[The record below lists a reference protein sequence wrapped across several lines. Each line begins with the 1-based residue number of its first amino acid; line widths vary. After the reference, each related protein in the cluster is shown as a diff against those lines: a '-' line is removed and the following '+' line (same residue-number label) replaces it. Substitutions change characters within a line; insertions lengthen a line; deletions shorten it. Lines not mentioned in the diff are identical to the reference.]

1 MTVWNTAN
9 SVLTLDRTLIMGI
22 LNVTPDSFSDG
33 GDAFNPDA
41 AVKRALQL
49 QQDGADILDIGG
61 QSTRPGHTPIS
72 WEEEWAR
79 LAPVLAALQGNLSI
93 PISVDTFYREVAARA
108 IDAGTAIINDVSGSL
123 HNDMC
128 ALAAQTGA
136 GLVLMNPQ
144 NDLGYFDN
152 ALAAADAAGLARKHV
167 VLDIGIGFGKTR
179 DDDRAALAAIPT
191 LVQRYNRPVLVGAS
205 RKRITDPDDLL
216 APKDRLA
223 ATIALHTAAQL
234 NGARILRVHD
244 VKEAVAA
251 ACAID
256 LYKEKR

>member
-1 MTVWNTAN
+1 MNVWKIQTGN
-9 SVLTLDRTLIMGI
+9 LLLDRTQIMGI

-33 GDAFNPDA
+33 GDAFEPAA
-41 AVKRALQL
+41 AVDRALQL

-61 QSTRPGHTPIS
+61 QSTRPEHTPVS

-108 IDAGTAIINDVSGSL
+108 IEHGAAIINDVSGSL
-123 HNDMC
+123 QNGMC

-136 GLVLMNPQ
+136 GLVLMNPT
-144 NDLGYFDN
+144 NDLRYFD
-152 ALAAADAAGLARKHV
+152 AAFAAADAAALAREQIV
-167 VLDIGIGFGKTR
+167 PDVGIGFGKTR
-179 DDDRAALAAIPT
+179 AEDRAAIAAVSSLT
-191 LVQRYNRPVLVGAS
+191 QQYGRPILVGAS
-205 RKRITDPDDLL
+205 RKRVTDPDGLL
-216 APKDRLA
+216 APKDRLP

-244 VKEAVAA
+244 VKEAVTAA
-251 ACAID
+251 RAID
-256 LYKEKR
+256 LYKETR